1 MDIIQVKDKQFKLF
15 LSEEQILKEISR
27 VASEINKDFEGKEPL
42 FLSILNGSFMFASD
56 LMKCITIPCKI
67 SFVKMAS
74 YEGTSSS
81 GTIKEVIG
89 LAESIKDRHVII
101 VEDIVDTG
109 LTMKQ
114 TVEALSSRQPASLS
128 ICTLLCKPG
137 KLQVDLDLKYVA
149 KNIPDD
155 FIVGYGLDYDGYG
168 RNTRDIYS
176 IL

>member
-27 VASEINKDFEGKEPL
+27 VASEINRDFEGKEPL

-114 TVEALSSRQPASLS
+114 TVEALGSRQPASLS

>member
-27 VASEINKDFEGKEPL
+27 VASEINRDFEGKEPL

-114 TVEALSSRQPASLS
+114 TIEALGSRKPASLS

>member
-15 LSEEQILKEISR
+15 LSEEQILKEVSR
-27 VASEINKDFEGKEPL
+27 VASEINRDFAGKEPL

-56 LMKCITIPCKI
+56 LMKSINISCEI

-74 YEGTSSS
+74 YEGTSSM
-81 GTIKEVIG
+81 GIIKEVIG
-89 LAESIKDRHVII
+89 LTESIKDRHVII
-101 VEDIVDTG
+101 MEDIVDTG

-114 TVEALSSRQPASLS
+114 TVEALSSQQPASLS

-149 KNIPDD
+149 WNIPDD
-155 FIVGYGLDYDGYG
+155 FIVGYGLDYDGFG